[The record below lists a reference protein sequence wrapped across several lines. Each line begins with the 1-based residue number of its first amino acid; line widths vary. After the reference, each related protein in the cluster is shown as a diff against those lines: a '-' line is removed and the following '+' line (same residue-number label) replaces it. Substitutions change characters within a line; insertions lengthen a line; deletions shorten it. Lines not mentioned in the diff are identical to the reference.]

1 MVEPPLQESSLLWKR
16 SCALAIQVLLSVW
29 TQNGPPLNGFQASKS
44 RKGSLTILETLEN
57 SRMEIQW
64 CVGVSSKEFQLPL
77 TLVPPSDK
85 WRCFSSAKKK
95 NLQNDYEQ
103 GENIQIYERRARAK
117 NRELDI
123 LPQTPFVPRFDMLH
137 QIAILLHE
145 CVCLK
150 GKMTILLDANHFSAD
165 NIW

>member
-64 CVGVSSKEFQLPL
+64 CVGVRSRVPIGPNISASSWQVTVHFI
-77 TLVPPSDK
+77 
-85 WRCFSSAKKK
+85 RKKK
-95 NLQNDYEQ
+95 STEWLRTGRKYSNLREAGQGQKQRAGYSTTNPICSTFWHASPDRNSLTWMCLSERKND
-103 GENIQIYERRARAK
+103 NPAW
-117 NRELDI
+117 
-123 LPQTPFVPRFDMLH
+123 
-137 QIAILLHE
+137 
-145 CVCLK
+145 C
-150 GKMTILLDANHFSAD
+150 
-165 NIW
+165 

>member
-64 CVGVSSKEFQLPL
+64 CVGVRSRVPIGPNISASSWQVTVHFI
-77 TLVPPSDK
+77 
-85 WRCFSSAKKK
+85 RKK
-95 NLQNDYEQ
+95 NQQNYSEQ